1 MTTVVSMRRFAA
13 PAIVTIQRSRFLKDL
28 LTKGSIPILL
38 GTGGV
43 GKTTIAAAL
52 ALAGASA
59 GLNTAVITV
68 DPSKRLRD
76 ALGLARLGGQPTRIG
91 ARQLATAGLDPH
103 LKLSAMMLDV
113 SGEWDAVI
121 KRFVT
126 DPATREKIFDN
137 PFYKSLTAEFAGSEA
152 FAAPQRLYDP
162 HQSGAFELEV
172 VDPPPASHSFE
183 FLQTPAR
190 LIRLLDS
197 RTARWLFTPS
207 LSAGR
212 IAMKV
217 ASNAAR
223 FVVRELERF
232 AGSNVL
238 STITDFFAAM
248 AESMDAIIDRLQKTE
263 ALLHSPAVKFVM
275 VTTAEPDRIRQAR
288 ELLSQMQSEGLKLSA
303 IVINP
308 FLDERP
314 WSAVADSADRPLS
327 HLAEISQLRAS
338 LAKDGAEA
346 NGIRRL
352 VHHFEEYRERTFGEI
367 ERVAAFAWE
376 LPKGV
381 KLAIAPEIEAGVRD
395 LAALSR
401 VAGYVTSGTAILKP
415 LESAARGAMASGK
428 PNP

>member
-1 MTTVVSMRRFAA
+1 
-13 PAIVTIQRSRFLKDL
+13 
-28 LTKGSIPILL
+28 
-38 GTGGV
+38 
-43 GKTTIAAAL
+43 
-52 ALAGASA
+52 
-59 GLNTAVITV
+59 
-68 DPSKRLRD
+68 
-76 ALGLARLGGQPTRIG
+76 
-91 ARQLATAGLDPH
+91 
-103 LKLSAMMLDV
+103 MMLDI
-113 SGEWDAVI
+113 SGEWDAII

-126 DPATREKIFDN
+126 DPATRRRVFDN

-152 FAAPQRLYDP
+152 FAALQRLYDL
-162 HQSGAFELEV
+162 HQTGAFELEV
-172 VDPPPASHSFE
+172 VDTPPASHSFE

-207 LSAGR
+207 LSASR

-288 ELLSQMQSEGLKLSA
+288 ELLSQMESEGLKLSA
-303 IVINP
+303 IVINR
-308 FLDERP
+308 FLDERT
-314 WSAVADSADRPLS
+314 WTAVADSADRPLS
-327 HLAEISQLRAS
+327 HLAEISQSRAS
-338 LAKDGAEA
+338 LAKDGADA
-346 NGIRRL
+346 NGFGRL
-352 VHHFEEYRERTFGEI
+352 VHYFEEYRDRTLSEI
-367 ERVAAFAWE
+367 ERVATFARE

-415 LESAARGAMASGK
+415 LESAARLVMAAEE

>member
-1 MTTVVSMRRFAA
+1 MGEPAA
-13 PAIVTIQRSRFLKDL
+13 HRVGVLKDL

-59 GLNTAVITV
+59 SLNTAVITV

-91 ARQLATAGLDPH
+91 ARQLAAAGLDAH
-103 LKLSAMMLDV
+103 LQLSAMMLDV
-113 SGEWDAVI
+113 SGEWDAII

-126 DPATREKIFDN
+126 DAKTREKIFDN

-152 FAAPQRLYDP
+152 FAALQRLYDL
-162 HQSGAFELEV
+162 HQTGAFELEV
-172 VDPPPASHSFE
+172 VDTPPASHSFE

-207 LSAGR
+207 LSASR

-223 FVVRELERF
+223 FVVREIERF

-248 AESMDAIIDRLQKTE
+248 AESMDGIIDRLQKTE

-288 ELLSQMQSEGLKLSA
+288 ELLAQMESEGLKLSA
-303 IVINP
+303 IVINR
-308 FLDERP
+308 FLDERT
-314 WSAVADSADRPLS
+314 WSAVADSTDRPLS
-327 HLAEISQLRAS
+327 HLAEISVLRSS
-338 LAKDGAEA
+338 LAKDGADA
-346 NGIRRL
+346 NGFGRL
-352 VHHFEEYRERTFGEI
+352 VHHFEEYRSRTLDDI
-367 ERVAAFAWE
+367 KRVAAFARE

-401 VAGYVTSGTAILKP
+401 VAEYVTSGIGMLKG
-415 LESAARGAMASGK
+415 LESAARSVTTGES
-428 PNP
+428 NR

>member
-91 ARQLATAGLDPH
+91 TRQLAAAGLDPH

-152 FAAPQRLYDP
+152 FAALQRLYDL

-172 VDPPPASHSFE
+172 VDTPPASHSFE

-190 LIRLLDS
+190 LIRLLDP
-197 RTARWLFTPS
+197 RPARWPSTPPLPPS
-207 LSAGR
+207 R

-223 FVVRELERF
+223 FVVRDLERF

-327 HLAEISQLRAS
+327 HLAEIAELRSS
-338 LAKDGAEA
+338 LAKDGADA
-346 NGIRRL
+346 NGFGRL
-352 VHHFEEYRERTFGEI
+352 VHHFEEYRDRTLNDI
-367 ERVAAFAWE
+367 ERVAAFARE

-395 LAALSR
+395 VAALSR

>member
-1 MTTVVSMRRFAA
+1 M
-13 PAIVTIQRSRFLKDL
+13 KDL
-28 LTKGSIPILL
+28 LTKGSITILL

-59 GLNTAVITV
+59 RLNTAVVTV
-68 DPSKRLRD
+68 DPSERLRD
-76 ALGLARLGGQPTRIG
+76 ALGLAHLGGDPTRIG
-91 ARQLATAGLDPH
+91 ARQLSAAGLDRH
-103 LKLSAMMLDV
+103 LQLSAMMLDV
-113 SGEWDAVI
+113 SGEWDAII

-126 DPATREKIFDN
+126 DPATRERIFDN

-152 FAAPQRLYDP
+152 FAALQRLYDL
-162 HQSGAFELEV
+162 HQSAGFELEV
-172 VDPPPASHSFE
+172 VDTPPASHSFE

-190 LIRLLDS
+190 MIRLLDS

-212 IAMKV
+212 IAMRV
-217 ASNAAR
+217 ASETAR
-223 FVVRELERF
+223 FVVREIERF
-232 AGSNVL
+232 AGGSVL

-248 AESMDAIIDRLQKTE
+248 AESMDAIIDRMHKTE

-288 ELLSQMQSEGLKLSA
+288 ELLSQMDSEGLKLSA
-303 IVINP
+303 IVINR
-308 FLDERP
+308 FLDERTFQ
-314 WSAVADSADRPLS
+314 AVADSIERPLS
-327 HLAEISQLRAS
+327 HLAEISELRAS

-367 ERVAAFAWE
+367 ERVVAFARE

-381 KLAIAPEIEAGVRD
+381 MLAIAPEIESGVRD

-401 VAGYVTSGTAILKP
+401 VAGYVTSGTAILRR
-415 LESAARGAMASGK
+415 LEASAREVKSL
-428 PNP
+428 